1 MQLIGTTVAA
11 SGISAQ
17 DSSLLILG
25 FLVFGFVLVLSIFPF
40 VSLVMIIDESVRMST
55 MHDHKLKVLLPA
67 PPSKLQASTFSSNS
81 FRLLLAS
88 PHRLF

>member
-25 FLVFGFVLVLSIFPF
+25 CSVFGFVLVLSIVPF
-40 VSLVMIIDESVRMST
+40 VYLVIIIDESVRTST
-55 MHDHKLKVLLPA
+55 MHHHKLKVLLPA
-67 PPSKLQASTFSSNS
+67 PANEL
-81 FRLLLAS
+81 
-88 PHRLF
+88 